1 MYSNN
6 HFNNLFY
13 LQLQTNLCNDV
24 YNVKTLNNI
33 AVYYHILLITERT
46 THVPF
51 SLNAW
56 REDSHQT
63 LHFCRSGYWTL
74 LQLLETLA
82 SPHLKRSGVS
92 NCLKQIIYDWRHYW
106 LFRSQHRNQYQKP
119 LPSIQTTCSHRTRDL
134 RVTLP
139 VETRQYK
146 TLYCTSS
153 NTNQH
158 WCYNTQYMVQNMWT
172 SSSKNGFYIHLTGV
186 ETVFTHK
193 LLVNP

>member
-1 MYSNN
+1 M
-6 HFNNLFY
+6 
-13 LQLQTNLCNDV
+13 
-24 YNVKTLNNI
+24 
-33 AVYYHILLITERT
+33 TERT
-46 THVPF
+46 THVSF

-82 SPHLKRSGVS
+82 SPHLRRSCVS

-119 LPSIQTTCSHRTRDL
+119 FPSIQQTTCSHRTRDL

-146 TLYCTSS
+146 TLPAPAEEY
-153 NTNQH
+153 QPAQML
-158 WCYNTQYMVQNMWT
+158 QYSLYAPKYVDIQ
-172 SSSKNGFYIHLTGV
+172 FQ
-186 ETVFTHK
+186 K
-193 LLVNP
+193 LLLYSFNWCRNSFHS